1 MDALRGRTEGFLPV
15 DQLPGVRSFA
25 RGSLIL
31 AVVLLATLADG
42 CQRGAGQ
49 SAAVDGHKDGKA
61 APHFVMTPDT
71 PYVTIFV
78 TTLGNIEVNG
88 KPADLQAVA
97 GAFTGDGLKIGRLAI
112 DLDVAEG
119 GHEYGDVGCVRGH
132 HEMRRSFA
140 ILMAVHRGRLAGPA
154 LASVCER
161 RQEHHREYQRTPRE
175 RSHSRKLIDW

>member
-15 DQLPGVRSFA
+15 DHLPGVRSLA

-61 APHFVMTPDT
+61 APHFVMPADT

-97 GAFTGDGLKIGRLAI
+97 GAFTGLAKQGGVVLYSRESPDREPETWTWCRLSTT
-112 DLDVAEG
+112 
-119 GHEYGDVGCVRGH
+119 CT
-132 HEMRRSFA
+132 
-140 ILMAVHRGRLAGPA
+140 
-154 LASVCER
+154 
-161 RQEHHREYQRTPRE
+161 TPRPTTAIWS
-175 RSHSRKLIDW
+175 RSIKPAIIETPPVASTGRHATDTEGKLRAQCRYSRR